1 MMAVATPLHEQ
12 DVETGQANRHLRV
25 SFDVVIADPQAQW
38 HAAALIAFRQLGIS
52 IAEVEDVIGPAEDP
66 MAIECLTM
74 LTAPIAIAGCV
85 VVDFSVEQLASPK
98 CLPVYAARVCRAQ
111 RLEVAE

>member
-1 MMAVATPLHEQ
+1 MMAVAIPLHEQ
-12 DVETGQANRHLRV
+12 DVETGRANSLLRV
-25 SFDVVIADPQAQW
+25 SFDVVVANPQAQW
-38 HAAALIAFRQLGIS
+38 HAAAQIAFQQLGIS

-66 MAIECLTM
+66 MVIECLTM

-98 CLPVYAARVCRAQ
+98 SLSVYAARVCHQQ
-111 RLEVAE
+111 RLKVAE